1 MPLPPKTKISQ
12 CTHKNSAIGSK
23 ADVPFF
29 LSDSWALPLCK
40 KSLLSLPAC
49 WNKSGWFIRVTFLIR
64 TFFPQ
69 GGFLSF
75 GEKVKGRVMVNQ
87 YLPEPSF
94 FFARRKLNRRL
105 QLRLSFISKQKII
118 LNFLCLLLCGF
129 VHPSDVVLVSI
140 NRDARRTL
148 LFKKKSKDPTSS
160 TFPSLDF
167 SEAR

>member
-1 MPLPPKTKISQ
+1 
-12 CTHKNSAIGSK
+12 
-23 ADVPFF
+23 
-29 LSDSWALPLCK
+29 
-40 KSLLSLPAC
+40 
-49 WNKSGWFIRVTFLIR
+49 
-64 TFFPQ
+64 
-69 GGFLSF
+69 
-75 GEKVKGRVMVNQ
+75 MVNQ
-87 YLPEPSF
+87 YFPEPSF

-118 LNFLCLLLCGF
+118 LNFLCLLLRGF
-129 VHPSDVVLVSI
+129 VHPSDVALVSI